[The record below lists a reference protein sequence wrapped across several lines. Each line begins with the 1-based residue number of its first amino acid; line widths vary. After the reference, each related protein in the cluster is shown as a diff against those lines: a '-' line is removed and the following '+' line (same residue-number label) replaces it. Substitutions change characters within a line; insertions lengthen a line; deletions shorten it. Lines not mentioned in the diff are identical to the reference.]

1 MQGKQLRLLE
11 TELWRAADQLRAN
24 SKLTA
29 SEYSMP
35 VLGLI
40 FLRHAYN
47 RFRKVKIEVEKD
59 LPTHPQRGKRPL
71 TKRDF
76 EEKNSMFLPEKS
88 QFDYLVSLPESE
100 DIGEAI
106 DNAMKLIEEEYD
118 NLKGVL
124 PKNFSIFSKDLLR
137 ELLRIFNK
145 EVLQKAEGDL
155 FGKIYEYFLGKFAMT
170 GAQEGGEFF
179 TPMSLVNT
187 IVNIIEPDHGIVF
200 DPACGSAGM
209 FVQTGYFIESEGLQP
224 AEKVTFYGQEK
235 ADLNTKLAKMNLAVH
250 GLEGNIQEGNT
261 FYEDKHD
268 LVGKADFVMAN
279 PPFNV
284 DGVDKGK
291 DSVKKDPR
299 LLYTKDINGSVTR
312 LLPKNDNA
320 NYLWIQY
327 FYGYLKPTGRA
338 GFVMAS
344 SASDAGHSEKDIR
357 EKLVRTG
364 AVDVMVAIGNNFFY
378 TRSLPCTL
386 WFFDRGKEILT
397 HEYLQNESTQKT
409 PIQIEGVYSGEQY
422 TGRKTV
428 EIHLPPL
435 LLEHARELRK
445 NKTEAEDMLWQ
456 LIRNRQLNN
465 MKFRRQHPLKVG
477 FVLDFFCAETR
488 LGIELDGGYHN
499 TPEQIEYDK
508 KRTEIVQK
516 EYGVRI
522 IRFKN
527 EDVIYKTE
535 EVLRGILAS
544 PPAPLHAGEGGD
556 RAGDIEFH
564 SKDKQQSS
572 IHIGDGPVVR
582 TKDTV
587 LMLDARK
594 IYRKVT
600 SKVNDFSPEQLQNLI
615 CIVNLYRGNTQ
626 KFKTVVNGYMQTAAS
641 LAKETAVATAG
652 LQKVMNKV
660 RQSWIGF
667 AVKYAK
673 ENTDAPNLADSLNL
687 EGWDELIGLQTEF
700 IEFVSSH
707 SEKTSLLS
715 FGAGIGESN
724 NKVISHVADASPLFF
739 GEGAGVRTKSLRKPQ
754 DKLLKQLLDT
764 IATAVKELQLNKNK
778 DWKELNIKE
787 QLDQLKDLQFQLSG
801 NPNEEDPGLL
811 HETEY
816 FWKQAHWLTS
826 RFPQGVYTDVEGLC
840 KVVTQADIEAKDWS
854 LSPGRYVGVD
864 TATDDDFDYDERL
877 KEIHIELEGLNEEA
891 VTLSQLIASNYKSIL

>member
-1 MQGKQLRLLE
+1 MQGTQLRKLE

-40 FLRHAYN
+40 FLRHAFN
-47 RFRKVKIEVEKD
+47 RFQKVKIEVEKD

-71 TKRDF
+71 TKKDF

-88 QFDYLVSLPESE
+88 QFEYLVSLPESE

-106 DNAMKLIEEEYD
+106 DNAMKLIEDEYD

-250 GLEGNIQEGNT
+250 GLEGNIREGNT

-291 DSVKKDPR
+291 ESVKKDPR
-299 LLYTKDINGSVTR
+299 LLFTKDEKGSITR

-344 SASDAGHSEKDIR
+344 SASDAGHSEKEIR

-364 AVDVMVAIGNNFFY
+364 AVDVMVAIGTNFFY

-386 WFFDRGKEILT
+386 WFFDRTKENDD
-397 HEYLQNESTQKT
+397 LQ
-409 PIQIEGVYSGEQY
+409 
-422 TGRKTV
+422 R
-428 EIHLPPL
+428 
-435 LLEHARELRK
+435 
-445 NKTEAEDMLWQ
+445 
-456 LIRNRQLNN
+456 
-465 MKFRRQHPLKVG
+465 
-477 FVLDFFCAETR
+477 
-488 LGIELDGGYHN
+488 
-499 TPEQIEYDK
+499 
-508 KRTEIVQK
+508 
-516 EYGVRI
+516 
-522 IRFKN
+522 
-527 EDVIYKTE
+527 
-535 EVLRGILAS
+535 
-544 PPAPLHAGEGGD
+544 D
-556 RAGDIEFH
+556 R
-564 SKDKQQSS
+564 
-572 IHIGDGPVVR
+572 
-582 TKDTV
+582 V

-600 SKVNDFSPEQLQNLI
+600 SKVNDFSPEQLQNMI
-615 CIVNLYRGNTQ
+615 CIVNLYRGNKDKLADTL
-626 KFKTVVNGYMQTAAS
+626 KSYLQTAADF
-641 LAKETAVATAG
+641 AKATAVAIIR
-652 LQKVMNKV
+652 LQKLLKEIITNKKIKLISDDLYQAI
-660 RQSWIGF
+660 QSLDEI
-667 AVKYAK
+667 AEVLAK
-673 ENTDAPNLADSLNL
+673 QNELLEKVEKLNDSA
-687 EGWDELIGLQTEF
+687 ELIEQIAIQCKF
-700 IEFVSSH
+700 
-707 SEKTSLLS
+707 
-715 FGAGIGESN
+715 
-724 NKVISHVADASPLFF
+724 
-739 GEGAGVRTKSLRKPQ
+739 LRKPQ
-754 DKLLKQLLDT
+754 DKLIKQLFDT
-764 IATAVKELQLNKNK
+764 ITEVVKELQLNKNK
-778 DWKELNIKE
+778 DWKELNLKD
-787 QLDQLKDLQFQLSG
+787 QLDQLKEMQQQLSG
-801 NPNEEDPGLL
+801 NPTEDEPGLL

-816 FWKQAHWLTS
+816 YWKQAQWLQS
-826 RFPQGVYTDVEGLC
+826 RFPEGQYADVEGLC
-840 KVVTQADIEAKDWS
+840 KVVTQAEIEAKDWS

-864 TATDDDFDYDERL
+864 TATDDDFDYEERL
-877 KEIHIELEGLNEEA
+877 NEIHIELDGLNEEA
-891 VTLSQLIASNYKSIL
+891 IALAKTISDNFKELAI

>member
-1 MQGKQLRLLE
+1 MMQGTQLRKLE

-40 FLRHAYN
+40 FLRHAFN
-47 RFRKVKIEVEKD
+47 RFQKVRIEVEKD

-71 TKRDF
+71 TKKDF

-88 QFDYLVSLPESE
+88 QFEYLVSLPESE

-299 LLYTKDINGSVTR
+299 LLYTKDENGSITR

-344 SASDAGHSEKDIR
+344 SASDAGHSEKEIR
-357 EKLVRTG
+357 EKLIKTG

-386 WFFDRGKEILT
+386 WFFERAKE
-397 HEYLQNESTQKT
+397 ND
-409 PIQIEGVYSGEQY
+409 EQ
-422 TGRKTV
+422 
-428 EIHLPPL
+428 
-435 LLEHARELRK
+435 
-445 NKTEAEDMLWQ
+445 
-456 LIRNRQLNN
+456 
-465 MKFRRQHPLKVG
+465 RR
-477 FVLDFFCAETR
+477 
-488 LGIELDGGYHN
+488 
-499 TPEQIEYDK
+499 DK
-508 KRTEIVQK
+508 
-516 EYGVRI
+516 
-522 IRFKN
+522 
-527 EDVIYKTE
+527 
-535 EVLRGILAS
+535 
-544 PPAPLHAGEGGD
+544 
-556 RAGDIEFH
+556 
-564 SKDKQQSS
+564 
-572 IHIGDGPVVR
+572 
-582 TKDTV
+582 V

-615 CIVNLYRGNTQ
+615 CIVNLYRGN
-626 KFKTVVNGYMQTAAS
+626 KTKLEDTLKYYLRSAAS
-641 LAKETAVATAG
+641 FARETSIATVR
-652 LQKVMNKV
+652 LQNLLKRIIADKRIKAISEELYQSIQTLDGSAEVFA
-660 RQSWIGF
+660 RQI
-667 AVKYAK
+667 
-673 ENTDAPNLADSLNL
+673 
-687 EGWDELIGLQTEF
+687 ELIEIVGQLNDQF
-700 IEFVSSH
+700 DLIVQIAAQC
-707 SEKTSLLS
+707 K
-715 FGAGIGESN
+715 A
-724 NKVISHVADASPLFF
+724 
-739 GEGAGVRTKSLRKPQ
+739 LRKPQ
-754 DKLLKQLLDT
+754 DKLIKLLLDT
-764 IATAVKELQLNKNK
+764 IATSVKELQLNKNK
-778 DWKELNIKE
+778 DWKELNLKGD
-787 QLDQLKDLQFQLSG
+787 LDLMKDLQLELSG
-801 NPNEEDPGLL
+801 NPTEEEPGLL
-811 HETEY
+811 HQTEY
-816 FWKQAHWLTS
+816 FWKQAHWLQS
-826 RFPQGVYTDVEGLC
+826 RFPEGKYTDVEGLC
-840 KVVTQADIEAKDWS
+840 KVVTQTEIEAKDWS

-864 TATDDDFDYDERL
+864 TNTDDDFKYEERL
-877 KEIHIELEGLNEEA
+877 HEIHIELEGLNEEA
-891 VTLSQLIASNYKSIL
+891 IAVVNTIFENFKSILI